1 MINTSSSFHLL
12 HDKVKQWVWRQDW
25 NSLKEIQENSIPV
38 ILSQKCDVIIS
49 AATAGGKTEAAFL
62 PILTSILQ
70 EKISSGYQV
79 LYISPLKAL
88 INDQYRRLS
97 EMTLNMGVDVIPW
110 HGDIDTIRKNK
121 SLKNPRGILII
132 TPESL
137 ESFLINKSSYIESA
151 FSDLKYVVI
160 DEFHSFVGNERG
172 RQLQSLLSRIEHMTQ
187 KHTPRVAMSA
197 TFSDYDVVKNFIRN
211 DGTMPCVIP
220 TQGVNNHETKLL
232 IKSFLQTKDNNV
244 KEVIAN
250 ELFYK
255 LRGHSNLVFV
265 NSKNEAEEYA
275 VMLSELS
282 FHKNYPNEFRVHHGS
297 LSKIEREEVEA
308 DLQKGL
314 QPITAVCTS
323 TMELGVDIG
332 KVKSIS
338 QIRVAASVSGL
349 RQRLG
354 RSGRRNEPSILRVFS
369 IDDFRTGI
377 LFDLKVNLIQNI
389 AVIELLKEH
398 KYEVPNVNSYHFS
411 TLIQQLLSAIA
422 QFGGFYP
429 KEGWQLLCLEGAFR
443 NITPT
448 MYLKIL
454 RLLVKNGLVI
464 QLTNGQIT
472 IGDEGE
478 RLLKKSDFYCAFQTI
493 NDYDVI
499 DESKY
504 KILGVVQYLFPIN
517 TQFILAGRCWRV
529 NNVDK
534 IKKKIYV
541 TPSRIGGSAF
551 FGGDGIEID
560 EIIAKKMR
568 EIYIS
573 NESYFYLDLETG
585 AGKFLEQARSFFK
598 TNNLLSQSFL
608 YNGEQINFF
617 TWAGSKVNRTISL
630 IAKLYLY
637 KNCTFNA
644 LFISNITST
653 DVEKIIK
660 NPKPLGEQLS
670 KLELRTVKERQ
681 KYDYLLSDE
690 LLDIEYSKAY
700 LDVDKSWELL
710 KNFLI

>member
-121 SLKNPRGILII
+121 SLKDPRGILII

-137 ESFLINKSSYIESA
+137 ESFFINKSSYIESA

-172 RQLQSLLSRIEHMTQ
+172 RQLQSLLSRLEHMTQ

-197 TFSDYDVVKNFIRN
+197 TFSDYDVVKNLIRN

-232 IKSFLQTKDNNV
+232 IKSFLQTKDNSV

-389 AVIELLKEH
+389 AVIELLKER

-541 TPSRIGGSAF
+541 TPGRIGGSAF

-560 EIIAKKMR
+560 EIITNKMR

-608 YNGEQINFF
+608 DNGEQINFF

-710 KNFLI
+710 KNCLI

>member
-338 QIRVAASVSGL
+338 QIRVATSVSGL

-472 IGDEGE
+472 IADEGE

-499 DESKY
+499 DESNY
-504 KILGVVQYLFPIN
+504 KILGVVHYLFPIN

-541 TPSRIGGSAF
+541 TPGRIGGSAF
-551 FGGDGIEID
+551 FGGDEIEID

-573 NESYFYLDLETG
+573 NESYFYLDLETE

-608 YNGEQINFF
+608 DNGEQINFF

-710 KNFLI
+710 KNCLI

>member
-38 ILSQKCDVIIS
+38 ILSKKCDVIIS

-121 SLKNPRGILII
+121 SLKDPRGILII

-137 ESFLINKSSYIESA
+137 ESFFINKSSYIESA

-265 NSKNEAEEYA
+265 NTKNEAEKYA

-541 TPSRIGGSAF
+541 TPGRIGGSAF

-585 AGKFLEQARSFFK
+585 AGEFLEQARSFFK

-608 YNGEQINFF
+608 DNGEQINFF

>member
-121 SLKNPRGILII
+121 SLKDPRGILII

-137 ESFLINKSSYIESA
+137 ESFFINKSSYIESA

-172 RQLQSLLSRIEHMTQ
+172 RQLQSLLSRLEHMTQ

-197 TFSDYDVVKNFIRN
+197 TFSDYDVVKNLIRN

-265 NSKNEAEEYA
+265 NTKNEAEEYA

-354 RSGRRNEPSILRVFS
+354 RSGRRNEPSILRIFS

-389 AVIELLKEH
+389 AVIELLKER

-541 TPSRIGGSAF
+541 TPGRIGGSAF

-560 EIIAKKMR
+560 EIITNKMR

-608 YNGEQINFF
+608 DNGEQINFF

-660 NPKPLGEQLS
+660 NPKPLGEELS

-710 KNFLI
+710 KNCLI

>member
-197 TFSDYDVVKNFIRN
+197 TFSDYDMVKNFIRN

-265 NSKNEAEEYA
+265 NTKNEAEEYA

-608 YNGEQINFF
+608 DNGEQINFF